1 MRKEMTEVRVAE
13 ALGTVEAEALGTGK
27 REWYL
32 SMCLVLF
39 FLLTCLSCSKDGDIV
54 YVQDPDDAASTAPLV
69 IVVYDPDALGDRSF
83 NDLIYQGVEEAAKEY
98 GLRSMQLSPA
108 SRQEGLAYLENLF
121 TDLSLRQDTVRR
133 LIIITT
139 PSYDEFVRKNNRRL
153 ENNPYADLLCLET
166 RTPFEGKGS
175 TLYIPYYGAMY
186 EAGAIAPHF
195 STEVLV
201 VGANPQN
208 EPVKDALQGFRD
220 GFATDIFPL
229 SAGDEKVIDVEYLG
243 SSADE
248 GFSIADTTALR
259 FLIERKEKYHVPLL
273 VPVCGGASM
282 TVHRMNETLRNFL
295 LMGVDVSTV
304 SSFCPFSAVKHI
316 DRAVALCIQQW
327 LSAEGMPKHQ
337 SLGLAEGYTG
347 VTITHLK
354 TMNSWG
360 YHGELTDE
368 ILQTAHDEAVR
379 KEAEHEK

>member
-1 MRKEMTEVRVAE
+1 
-13 ALGTVEAEALGTGK
+13 
-27 REWYL
+27 
-32 SMCLVLF
+32 MCLVLF

-208 EPVKDALQGFRD
+208 ESVKDALQGFCD
-220 GFATDIFPL
+220 GFATDIFPIV
-229 SAGDEKVIDVEYLG
+229 AGDKKVIDVEYLG

-248 GFSIADTTALR
+248 GFSIADTTALK
-259 FLIERKEKYHVPLL
+259 FLAEKKDNYFMPLL
-273 VPVCGGASM
+273 VPVCGGVG
-282 TVHRMNETLRNFL
+282 TTFHRMNEVLRAFVM
-295 LMGVDVSTV
+295 MGVDVPTIST
-304 SSFCPFSAVKHI
+304 FCPFSAVKRM
-316 DRAVALCIQQW
+316 DRAVSLCIGQW
-327 LSAEGMPKHQ
+327 LSADGMPKHQ
-337 SLGLAEGYTG
+337 SLGLAENFTG
-347 VTITHLK
+347 VEIHTVESL
-354 TMNSWG
+354 NSMAFN
-360 YHGELTDE
+360 GELTDD
-368 ILQTAHDEAVR
+368 ILKAAHDEAVR
-379 KEAEHEK
+379 KEGEYEK